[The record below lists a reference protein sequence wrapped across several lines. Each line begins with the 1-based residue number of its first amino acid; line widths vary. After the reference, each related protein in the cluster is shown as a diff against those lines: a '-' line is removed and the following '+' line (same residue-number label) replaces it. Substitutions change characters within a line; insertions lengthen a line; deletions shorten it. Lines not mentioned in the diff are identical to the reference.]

1 MNLYYI
7 NIVKQIEATPPPQK
21 KKKKKKK
28 MLTKKFISLEALKI
42 TQ

>member
-1 MNLYYI
+1 MNFYYI
-7 NIVKQIEATPPPQK
+7 NIVKQKEANPT
-21 KKKKKKK
+21 KKKKK